1 MDLDEKLY
9 KAFLEEQH
17 ELENFRLA
25 YAASHPTAALERDD
39 PDVKRLLE
47 ALAYFAARTRIAG
60 LSNIVATRRRLFA
73 QFFPYLLSPLPAMGL
88 AQAVPTGQFVE
99 PLDLPVGS
107 DLRVSAESGEQ
118 ALFRTLDPLRVLPL
132 TLGRVDT
139 LTLGGGQTRLL
150 LPFSTPYPRNEPI
163 GRLSLHLNH
172 FNDFNASLKVRHA
185 LQDHLRAT
193 TVIYNERANED
204 SFGPACEVD
213 FGRPGGGKDSDLPHP
228 LQQERLYFHYPQAE
242 LFMNVELPA
251 PPRNWRSFTLCLD
264 LDAGWPSNL
273 RLNTGVFQLFVVP
286 IANLQRTL
294 AQPLVYDGTKERV
307 AIRHPK
313 VHEKY
318 SLHSVAGVYQIEDG
332 VTTPPTAGTLAGG
345 NGSYELEESTNQQGR
360 RTACLAPHLPA
371 AFEQP
376 RTLSID
382 AIWIQ
387 PWFSELTN
395 QRLELAPYRRHLVGL
410 EWGLVGDIMPHREHG
425 FADATDEFLHL
436 FVLQNKKLFNR
447 EDLITLLKTMGSPWS
462 GYFMPVKDLLTDL
475 RVEEVPDQQGG
486 GTPKLVYH
494 LSLQEHDPGQRPL
507 LQSFTAH
514 LERILDS
521 WISGA
526 RVEVRLEG
534 GKG

>member
-9 KAFLEEQH
+9 KAFLEEMH

-47 ALAYFAARTRIAG
+47 ALAYFAARTRTAG

-99 PLDLPVGS
+99 PLDLPTGS
-107 DLRVSAESGEQ
+107 DIGVSAESRER
-118 ALFRTLDPLRVLPL
+118 ALFRTLGPLRVLPIS
-132 TLGRVDT
+132 LGRVDT
-139 LTLGGGQTRLL
+139 LDLGGGRTRLL
-150 LPFSTPYPRNEPI
+150 LPFTTPYPRNEPV
-163 GRLSLHLNH
+163 GRLSLHINH
-172 FNDFNASLKVRHA
+172 FNDFNASLRVWHA
-185 LQDHLRAT
+185 LQDNLRAVS
-193 TVIYNERANED
+193 VIYNERATEE
-204 SFGPACEVD
+204 SFGPACEVS
-213 FGRPGGGKDSDLPHP
+213 FGRPAGVEDEDLGHP
-228 LQQERLYFHYPQAE
+228 LQRERLYFHYPQAE
-242 LFMNVELPA
+242 LFLNVELTP

-264 LDAGWPSNL
+264 LDAGWPRNL
-273 RLNTGVFQLFVVP
+273 RLNSGVFQLFVVP
-286 IANLQRTL
+286 IANLQRAL
-294 AQPLVYDGTKERV
+294 AQPQVYDGTKERV

-313 VHEKY
+313 VHEKF
-318 SLHSVAGVYQIEDG
+318 SLHSVAGVFQIDDG
-332 VTTPPTAGTLAGG
+332 VTTPLTAGTLAGG
-345 NGSYELEESTNQQGR
+345 NGSYEVEERTDQQGR
-360 RTACLAPHLPA
+360 KSAWVAPHLPA

-376 RTLSID
+376 RTLSVD
-382 AIWIQ
+382 ALWIQ
-387 PWFSELTN
+387 AWFSELAS
-395 QRLELAPYRRHLVGL
+395 QRLDLAPYRRQVMGL
-410 EWGLVGDIMPHREHG
+410 EWTLVGDLMPHHEHG

-447 EDLITLLKTMGSPWS
+447 DDLVTLLKTMGSPWR
-462 GYFMPVKDLLTDL
+462 GYFRPVKDLLSDL
-475 RVEEVPDQQGG
+475 RVEEVPDQRGG

-494 LSLQEHDPGQRPL
+494 LTLAEHDPGQQPL

-514 LERILDS
+514 LQRILDS

-534 GKG
+534 GG